1 MAARVY
7 PDSAWATIAPT
18 EADFD
23 PLKLEAARRWLE
35 DNVGDGR
42 YRVVIVRGGY
52 VVAEWNHGIDQDVQL
67 WLESATKSIYSC
79 ILGCVI
85 EEGKLSSAD
94 ARLVDYYPE
103 AMDVPEGQG
112 PKPGRHAFEKDRA
125 MTFRQLISNT
135 SGYMK
140 PGEEPGKVFHYQ
152 TFGMNVLTHALAK
165 IYGLYDVHDP
175 EGSPGLKVLI
185 DQMLRVPI
193 GATWGYY
200 RKNFDH
206 PPQARIEIFGNYEG
220 VQATALDMARLGWLW
235 CNWGRWKDKQ
245 VVPEA
250 WLREATQTAPD
261 IRANCPRED
270 WRYGYG
276 FHTNDYGQILPRLPR
291 DSFLASGKGNHTIW
305 VCPSQDLVVVQGP
318 GLLGRKDENFDQF
331 LGLVVDACQP
341 A

>member
-1 MAARVY
+1 V
-7 PDSAWATIAPT
+7 
-18 EADFD
+18 DFD
-23 PLKLEAARRWLE
+23 PLKLEAARRWLK

-185 DQMLRVPI
+185 DRMLRVQI

-305 VCPSQDLVVVQGP
+305 VCPSQNLVVVQGP
-318 GLLGRKDENFDQF
+318 GLLDRFDENFDQF
-331 LGLVVDACQP
+331 LRLVVDACQP
-341 A
+341 V